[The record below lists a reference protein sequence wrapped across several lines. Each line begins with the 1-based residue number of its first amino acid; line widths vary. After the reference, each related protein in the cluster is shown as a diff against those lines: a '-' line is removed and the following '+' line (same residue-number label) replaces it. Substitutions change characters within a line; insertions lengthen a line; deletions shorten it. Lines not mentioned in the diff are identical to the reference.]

1 MTTVGRS
8 LRRIDALGKVT
19 GETLYP
25 GDIYL
30 PGMLSMK
37 ILFAGRPHAIVR
49 RLDTERAERMP
60 GVVAVFTAS
69 DVPINEYGL
78 IMPDQPVLCGP
89 GSAKPY
95 ADHVR
100 FVGDQLAVVVAEDE
114 AAATRALREIVV
126 EFVDL
131 PVVTDVEAALTAGAP
146 LLFPDRDSNVF
157 CHYRIRKGDPD
168 AAFRAADVVIQRE
181 YHTPVQEHA
190 YLQPEAGVSYI
201 DDEGRVTVEV
211 AGQWTHEDQEQIAH
225 ALGLPLDQVRVIYP
239 AIGGAF
245 GGREDMSVQIVL
257 ALAVWRLSQRGLR
270 RPVRIVWSREE
281 SILGHHKRHAYTIRS
296 KWGAT
301 RDGRLLAAEV
311 EILQDGG
318 AYAYTSTKVLGNSTL
333 LCTGPYE
340 FPNVTV
346 DAYSVYTNNI
356 PGGAFRG
363 FGGPQASFTAEMQ
376 MNLLAEALGIDP
388 VEIRRRNLL
397 HEGALLSVGT
407 PLPKGVSIDKVVDQ
421 CAEAVG
427 WQVPA
432 GNAKRPGRDRLGKPA
447 AAHLRRGLGFACGF
461 KNVGFS
467 FGAPEHSWA
476 TVEIHGGASIERAVV
491 YHAGAECGQGAHTVM
506 AQMAAEALNLPME
519 KIELVVSDTAR
530 TGNSGSASAS
540 RMTFMAGERHR
551 SARRALRLPHV
562 LEGGR
567 RHPRRR
573 RAGFGQV
580 DPGGAPGGRGLQISP
595 SGDDPSRSA
604 DGQIRT
610 EFCLRLRRRGGGAGG
625 RRRDRT
631 DPPVGRR
638 LRRRRGESGEP
649 AAGRRTDRRRRR
661 PGGRIRHPRELHPGR
676 RQGSDGVSLDLPN
689 SDGPRHP
696 RPRPLADSGISR
708 PDRAV
713 GRAWNGRDALS
724 AVRPGRSGGGARR
737 HRSVVLRVSPDSGA
751 RPVRLARCRRALGDL
766 GKSERSLRTLSPD
779 PSPCIGLRSQHK
791 DSCRGRGGTF

>member
-8 LRRIDALGKVT
+8 LERIDALGKVT

-49 RLDTERAERMP
+49 RLDTEQAKRMP

-69 DVPINEYGL
+69 DVPVNEYGL

-95 ADHVR
+95 ADRVR

-114 AAATRALREIVV
+114 AAAARALREIVV
-126 EFVDL
+126 EFEDL
-131 PVVTDVEAALTAGAP
+131 PVVADVEAALTAGAP

-157 CHYRIRKGDPD
+157 CHYRIRKGDSD

-201 DDEGRVTVEV
+201 DDKGRLTVEV

-296 KWGAT
+296 KWGAR

-363 FGGPQASFTAEMQ
+363 FGGPQASFSAEMQ

-388 VEIRRRNLL
+388 VELRRRNLL
-397 HEGALLSVGT
+397 REGALLSVGT

-427 WQVPA
+427 WLEPI
-432 GNAKRPGRDRLGKPA
+432 GKAKRPSRDRLGKPA
-447 AAHLRRGLGFACGF
+447 AAHLRRGMGFACGF

-540 RMTFMAGERHR
+540 RMTFMAGNAIRGAAEQALAKWNLEER
-551 SARRALRLPHV
+551 P
-562 LEGGR
+562 
-567 RHPRRR
+567 
-573 RAGFGQV
+573 
-580 DPGGAPGGRGLQISP
+580 
-595 SGDDPSRSA
+595 
-604 DGQIRT
+604 
-610 EFCLRLRRRGGGAGG
+610 
-625 RRRDRT
+625 
-631 DPPVGRR
+631 
-638 LRRRRGESGEP
+638 
-649 AAGRRTDRRRRR
+649 
-661 PGGRIRHPRELHPGR
+661 
-676 RQGSDGVSLDLPN
+676 
-689 SDGPRHP
+689 
-696 RPRPLADSGISR
+696 
-708 PDRAV
+708 AV
-713 GRAWNGRDALS
+713 GAFKY
-724 AVRPGRSGGGARR
+724 RPPATTP
-737 HRSVVLRVSPDSGA
+737 LDPQT
-751 RPVRLARCRRALGDL
+751 
-766 GKSERSLRTLSPD
+766 GKSEPNFAYGYVAEAVTLEVDVETGQIHLLDVVCADDVGKAVNPQQVEGQIEGAVVQAGGYAILENFIQDAGKVRTAHLSTYLIPTVLDIPDRVRSLILEYPD
-779 PSPCIGLRSQHK
+779 PIGPWGARGMAEMPYLPFVPAVAAAVHDATGVWFYEFPLTPERVLFGLRAAGV
-791 DSCRGRGGTF
+791 R